1 MSYPV
6 IFCFA
11 HTQCFTRDIEPA
23 PQSSVMIKGYE
34 LKRNSSQDNCSE
46 IVIVPLPLL
55 VVTEVETGVVVL
67 STSFRSVL
75 TK

>member
-1 MSYPV
+1 
-6 IFCFA
+6 
-11 HTQCFTRDIEPA
+11 
-23 PQSSVMIKGYE
+23 MIKGYE

-46 IVIVPLPLL
+46 IFIVSLPVLL
-55 VVTEVETGVVVL
+55 LTEDESVETRILSEVVVL